1 MPPAPAAD
9 PAHSVDQATHAEVAR
24 DVVAALM
31 NVKTWIRETHQWV
44 YSEKTAAALFAL
56 AVIERNGPARVT
68 ALAETARVDASV
80 VSRQAAQLEHAGLV
94 ERKPDP
100 EDGRA
105 QRLSITD
112 AGREVLED
120 GRVKLATIVT
130 ERLAGWDPEELRTF
144 TGTLRR
150 LVADLSAHPN
160 CL

>member
-1 MPPAPAAD
+1 MTTAPAAG
-9 PAHSVDQATHAEVAR
+9 PADLATHAEAAR

-31 NVKTWIRETHQWV
+31 NVKTWIRESHQWI
-44 YSEKTAAALFAL
+44 YSERTTTVLLAL

-68 ALAETARVDASV
+68 ALAEAARVDASV
-80 VSRQAAQLEHAGLV
+80 VSRQAAQLEQAGLV
-94 ERKPDP
+94 ERQPDP

-105 QRLSITD
+105 QRLSITA

-120 GRVKLATIVT
+120 GRTKLAAIVT

-144 TGTLRR
+144 TATLRR